1 MRTLIT
7 ILAIAVLGFTIP
19 ALAQTREMQRSQI
32 TVPGEATLV
41 VAPDLA
47 RLRAGVISEGR
58 TAREASDTNK
68 KTMTA
73 VMTAITGVG
82 IAEKDIQTSRY
93 SIQPIYD
100 QGRPVPGAFKG
111 FQASNNV
118 TIKIRD
124 LDKISEI
131 IDRTVAAGAN
141 SMGGVELLVA
151 DPSKLLDAAR
161 ADAIADARRKAEI
174 FAQAAGAK
182 LGPALTIT
190 EQSSGFQYPQLY
202 MRAAAAQP
210 GETPVATGEMT
221 LRAAVTVSFELLK

>member
-7 ILAIAVLGFTIP
+7 IVAIAVLNFTIP
-19 ALAQTREMQRSQI
+19 ALAQTHEMQPPRI
-32 TVPGEATLV
+32 TVPGEATLG

-47 RLRAGVISEGR
+47 RVRAGVISEGR

-73 VMTAITGVG
+73 VMTAIASAG
-82 IAEKDIQTSRY
+82 IAEKDVQTSRY

-124 LDKISEI
+124 LDKISEV

-141 SMGGVELLVA
+141 SMGGVEFLVA
-151 DPSKLLDAAR
+151 DPSKMLDAAR
-161 ADAIADARRKAEI
+161 ADAIADAKRKAEI
-174 FAQAAGAK
+174 FAQAAGAR
-182 LGPALTIT
+182 LGPALTVT

-210 GETPVATGEMT
+210 GETPVAAGEIT
-221 LRAAVTVSFELLK
+221 LRVSVTVSYELLR

>member
-7 ILAIAVLGFTIP
+7 ILAIAMLDFTTP
-19 ALAQTREMQRSQI
+19 ALAQTHEMQPPRI
-32 TVPGEATLV
+32 TVPGEATLG

-47 RLRAGVISEGR
+47 RVRAGVISEGR

-73 VMTAITGVG
+73 VMTAIRSAG

-124 LDKISEI
+124 LDKISEV

-141 SMGGVELLVA
+141 SMGGVEFLVA
-151 DPSKLLDAAR
+151 DPSKMLDAAR
-161 ADAIADARRKAEI
+161 ADAKRKAEV
-174 FAQAAGAK
+174 FAQAAGVK
-182 LGPALTIT
+182 LGSALTVT

-210 GETPVATGEMT
+210 GETPVAAGEMT
-221 LRAAVTVSFELLK
+221 LRASVTVSYELLR